1 MDPIEEAVQQLKEL
15 NATNKKLLEIQGLQ
29 FALEPTRYI
38 ARKLRS
44 GEAISQVGFWY
55 QLVGGGATAII
66 QRTNP
71 AGYVAIIIFEGMRVS
86 QNGVLELIRMV
97 DDQIIPEVNIPRA
110 VDFDFNWSETIPFAL
125 VVRDVTTISI
135 TNHDAADQWMMGG
148 FILVLL
154 RKDVWERD
162 SKLMDMAAERYMY
175 PAPPP
180 PMPPAA

>member
-1 MDPIEEAVQQLKEL
+1 MEPIEEAVKELKEL
-15 NATNKKLLEIQGLQ
+15 NATNRRLLEIQGLQ

-44 GEAISQVGFWY
+44 GEAISQVGLWY
-55 QLVGGGATAII
+55 QLVGAGATAII
-66 QRTNP
+66 QRRNP
-71 AGYVAIIIFEGMRVS
+71 EGYVAVMIFEGMRVS
-86 QNGVLELIRMV
+86 QNGVFEFTRIV
-97 DDQIIPEVNIPRA
+97 DDAIIPEVYMPRA
-110 VDFDFNWSETIPFAL
+110 VEFEFNWSETIPFAL
-125 VVRDVTTISI
+125 VVRDMTTISI
-135 TNHDAADQWMMGG
+135 VNHDAAEQWMVGG

-162 SKLMDMAAERYMY
+162 SKLMDRAAERYMY

>member
-1 MDPIEEAVQQLKEL
+1 MDPIEEAVKELKEL
-15 NATNKKLLEIQGLQ
+15 NATNRKLLEIQGLQ

-66 QRTNP
+66 QRRNP
-71 AGYVAIIIFEGMRVS
+71 EGYVAIIITEGMRVS
-86 QNGVLELIRMV
+86 QNGVFEFIRMV

-110 VDFDFNWSETIPFAL
+110 VDFDFSWAETLPFSL
-125 VVRDVTTISI
+125 VVRDMTTISI

-148 FILVLL
+148 FILALL

-180 PMPPAA
+180 PPAPA